1 MIKQI
6 AFLVA
11 FFLMLN
17 SQAQTQIF
25 DALLKKHVTTDGY
38 VDYKSFQKNEK
49 QLDSFLNYLA
59 ATNPIESWS
68 NNKTKA
74 FWINA
79 YNAYTIKLILQN
91 YPLKSIMNIKE
102 KGKDAWNIPF
112 AKVGQKT
119 YTLNHIE
126 HEILRKDFDDPRI
139 HVGVNCASGSCPKLA
154 NFAFTETNIESEL
167 EKLMGTFIND
177 NSRNNITEKKVTI
190 SKIFEWFQG
199 DFTKKASLID
209 YLNSYSDIKI
219 RKNAKIRFLA
229 YDWNLNGK

>member
-6 AFLVA
+6 TFLVT

-25 DALLKKHVTTDGY
+25 DALLKKHVTIDGY
-38 VDYKSFQKNEK
+38 VDYKSFKKDEK
-49 QLDSFLNYLA
+49 QLDSFLSYLN
-59 ATNPIESWS
+59 ATSPVKSWS
-68 NNKTKA
+68 DNKTKA

-112 AKVGQKT
+112 PKVGQKT

-167 EKLMGTFIND
+167 EKLIQIFIND
-177 NSRNNITEKKVTI
+177 NSRNNITEKRVTI

-199 DFTKKASLID
+199 DFTKKGSLID

>member
-6 AFLVA
+6 TFLVA

-25 DALLKKHVTTDGY
+25 DALLKKHVTIDGY
-38 VDYKSFQKNEK
+38 VDYKSFQKDEK
-49 QLDSFLNYLA
+49 QLDSFLSYLN
-59 ATNPIESWS
+59 ATSPVKSWS
-68 NNKTKA
+68 DNKTKA

-167 EKLMGTFIND
+167 EKLIQIFIND
-177 NSRNNITEKKVTI
+177 NSRNNITEKRVTI

-199 DFTKKASLID
+199 DFTRKGSLID